1 LAIATVNG
9 METWLRAAHYLH
21 TARTNRGGIGMW
33 KDPIVTETRSLREQY
48 ANQFGHNADAIF
60 QDILLRQAASGKNLV
75 SFQRRTPVLSQVD
88 SQEERPTSNLH
99 F

>member
-1 LAIATVNG
+1 
-9 METWLRAAHYLH
+9 
-21 TARTNRGGIGMW
+21 MW

-75 SFQRRTPVLSQVD
+75 SFQRRMPVLSQAD
-88 SQEERPTSNLH
+88 SQEERPASNLH
-99 F
+99 I